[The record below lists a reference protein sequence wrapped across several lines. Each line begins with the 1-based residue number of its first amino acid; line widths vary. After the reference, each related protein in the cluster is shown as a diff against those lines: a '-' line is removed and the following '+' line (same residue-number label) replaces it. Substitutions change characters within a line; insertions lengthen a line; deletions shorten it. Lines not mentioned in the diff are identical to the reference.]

1 MYVYKSRQNDTAAE
15 IDLFTADDILTY
27 LGDFL
32 AFYADIRPAAVEIR
46 IKYFSIFLYCA
57 SEISFS

>member
-15 IDLFTADDILTY
+15 IDLFAAADILTY

-46 IKYFSIFLYCA
+46 IKYFSIF
-57 SEISFS
+57 